1 MENFFNSLTKFQLN
15 DALISKQNL
24 LFCSFIIVSSYCRSQ
39 YKEKQK
45 RKIKTKYPT
54 VYPPGVGD
62 NKIEELDFDAII
74 VGAGPA
80 GATAAYY
87 ASHSSTLKIGLF
99 DKKVFPRNKPCGDAW
114 CAPALSIL
122 EEMNVLER
130 MEKDGITHPVQRGG
144 FVILLCL

>member
-1 MENFFNSLTKFQLN
+1 MDTFLNSLTKSQLN

-24 LFCSFIIVSSYCRSQ
+24 LFCSFIIVSSYWRSQ

-45 RKIKTKYPT
+45 RIIKTKYPT
-54 VYPPGVGD
+54 SYLPGVD
-62 NKIEELDFDAII
+62 TTKTEALDFDAII
-74 VGAGPA
+74 IGAGPA

-99 DKKVFPRNKPCGDAW
+99 DKKVFPRYKPCGDAW

-122 EEMNVLER
+122 EEMGVLER

-144 FVILLCL
+144 